1 MKLYVSSTLLRTE
14 TKKVNYSHSLNSI
27 CLLTLP
33 ISSLFPLSL
42 SLSYLLNLSHSKS
55 YLLKTLFMQR
65 ISSLTYQFLP
75 AKAVCLL
82 IKKCSLKS
90 WTSLRNCQISPRKM
104 SVSMVAYFSW
114 LVISCCSWTLRSP
127 LTFPPT
133 QLCN

>member
-1 MKLYVSSTLLRTE
+1 MLKLLPLYSEPRLRKLTILTLSIAFACL
-14 TKKVNYSHSLNSI
+14 HSLS
-27 CLLTLP
+27 LL
-33 ISSLFPLSL
+33 SLSL
-42 SLSYLLNLSHSKS
+42 SLSYLLHLTHTKS

-75 AKAVCLL
+75 AKAVFSL

-90 WTSLRNCQISPRKM
+90 WTSVRNCQISPRKM
-104 SVSMVAYFSW
+104 SVSVLAYFSW
-114 LVISCCSWTLRSP
+114 FVISCCSRTLRSP